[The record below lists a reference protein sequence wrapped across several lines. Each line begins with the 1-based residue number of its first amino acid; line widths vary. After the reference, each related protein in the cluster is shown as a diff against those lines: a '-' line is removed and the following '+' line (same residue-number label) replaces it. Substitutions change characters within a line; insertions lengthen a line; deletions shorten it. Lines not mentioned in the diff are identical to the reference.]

1 MLHLIF
7 YMRQVG
13 CNKTLTIN
21 PIQLEVCDVW
31 RLQFLSQELT
41 QKLIKILSNLK
52 QVPSLSSDLIC
63 QLQIN
68 LSLFTYL
75 LK

>member
-1 MLHLIF
+1 MLHLIL

-52 QVPSLSSDLIC
+52 QVPSLSSDLIY

>member
-7 YMRQVG
+7 YMRQVY

-21 PIQLEVCDVW
+21 PIQIEVCDAW
-31 RLQFLSQELT
+31 RLPFLSQELT

-52 QVPSLSSDLIC
+52 QVPSLSSDLIY

-68 LSLFTYL
+68 LSFFTYL

>member
-1 MLHLIF
+1 
-7 YMRQVG
+7 MRQVG

-52 QVPSLSSDLIC
+52 QVPSLSSDLIY